1 MAYWVK
7 TDTDAKLAIFPRPRG
22 GDWLQDEVHAL
33 RREGTD
39 IIVSMLTQDEVDELE
54 LANEK
59 AASESVG
66 IEFRSFP
73 IPDRDI
79 PSSTKPFA
87 ESVNSLHSQWQN
99 GKNIAIHCRAGIGR
113 SSLLLAS
120 ILVRGGMSSR
130 EAFARI
136 SEARGYPVPDTE
148 EQREWVE
155 RFARSGNFSDSHLD
169 R

>member
-39 IIVSMLTQDEVDELE
+39 IIVSMLTQDEVDELG

-59 AASESVG
+59 TASELAG
-66 IEFRSFP
+66 IEYQSFP
-73 IPDRDI
+73 IPDRDV

-87 ESVNSLHSQWQN
+87 EFVDVLHSQWQN

-120 ILVRGGMSSR
+120 ILVRDDMSSH

-136 SEARGYPVPDTE
+136 SEARGYPVPDNK

-155 RFARSGNFSDSHLD
+155 RFASSVNLSATPID